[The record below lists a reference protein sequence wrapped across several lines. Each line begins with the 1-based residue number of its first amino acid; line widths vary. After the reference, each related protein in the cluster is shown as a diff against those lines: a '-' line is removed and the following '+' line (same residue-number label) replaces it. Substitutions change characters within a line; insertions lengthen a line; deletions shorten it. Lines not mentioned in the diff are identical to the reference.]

1 MFFKGFNSPNLGN
14 SRRTFLGN
22 AFGEYAVEGGEI
34 FEILDLTLWLTPP
47 LFFGWFWPKGG
58 SISIFWTDSC
68 KNSDKYLKKL
78 IFSATAAGW
87 THDKPHFRAFQT
99 VFYIFYLKTLF
110 LANYQWYKRFI
121 LLAKWQKLA
130 FRRSEFLWIVRMIS
144 FVVFLCAAGAENW
157 NTHF

>member
-1 MFFKGFNSPNLGN
+1 MFPIYRIFDFRWILIDPVKSRFEQRSITETLPDPIRGISYNYSPPCCQVANN
-14 SRRTFLGN
+14 
-22 AFGEYAVEGGEI
+22 
-34 FEILDLTLWLTPP
+34 
-47 LFFGWFWPKGG
+47 KGG
-58 SISIFWTDSC
+58 NSC
-68 KNSDKYLKKL
+68 KNSDKYLKNL
-78 IFSATAAGW
+78 IFSAPAAGW
-87 THDKPHFRAFQT
+87 THHKPHFRAFQT